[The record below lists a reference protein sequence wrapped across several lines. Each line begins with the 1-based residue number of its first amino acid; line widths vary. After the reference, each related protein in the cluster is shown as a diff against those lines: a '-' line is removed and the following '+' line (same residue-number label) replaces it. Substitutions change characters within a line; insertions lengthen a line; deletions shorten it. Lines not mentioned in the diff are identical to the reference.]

1 MIKKF
6 KNGNIVLD
14 IRDDIKSGYYEKTI
28 DSIENFYH
36 HDMCMEDLYIN
47 QINGYLYIVD
57 FNKRLVYDLPG
68 GYLFKDFLE
77 LPSIN
82 SFDSIQT
89 GSNALSLYR
98 LNKEKTNKLGFA
110 LKLFLCFLKLLFGN

>member
-14 IRDDIKSGYYEKTI
+14 IREDIKKGYYEKTI
-28 DSIENFYH
+28 EGIENFYH

-57 FNKRLVYDLPG
+57 FNKRLVYDLPR
-68 GYLFKDFLE
+68 GYLNILE
-77 LPSIN
+77 EI
-82 SFDSIQT
+82 
-89 GSNALSLYR
+89 
-98 LNKEKTNKLGFA
+98 LNKGKIKLIPYGKKISKE
-110 LKLFLCFLKLLFGN
+110 LINDLENGY

>member
-36 HDMCMEDLYIN
+36 NDMCMEDLYIN

-57 FNKRLVYDLPG
+57 YNTGLVYDLPG

-77 LPSIN
+77 EL
-82 SFDSIQT
+82 
-89 GSNALSLYR
+89 
-98 LNKEKTNKLGFA
+98 LNKGKIKLIPYGKKISKE
-110 LKLFLCFLKLLFGN
+110 LINDLENGY

>member
-28 DSIENFYH
+28 DSIEKFYH
-36 HDMCMEDLYIN
+36 NEMCMEDLYIN

-77 LPSIN
+77 
-82 SFDSIQT
+82 
-89 GSNALSLYR
+89 AL
-98 LNKEKTNKLGFA
+98 LNNGKIKLIPYGKIMSKE
-110 LKLFLCFLKLLFGN
+110 LLNDLENGY

>member
-14 IRDDIKSGYYEKTI
+14 IRDDIKNDYYKKTI
-28 DSIENFYH
+28 ESIENFYH
-36 HDMCMEDLYIN
+36 NDMCMEDLYIN

-77 LPSIN
+77 ELLEKGKIKLIPYGKKIS
-82 SFDSIQT
+82 
-89 GSNALSLYR
+89 
-98 LNKEKTNKLGFA
+98 KE
-110 LKLFLCFLKLLFGN
+110 LLHDLEKGY

>member
-14 IRDDIKSGYYEKTI
+14 IRDDIKKGYYEKTI
-28 DSIENFYH
+28 ESIENFYH
-36 HDMCMEDLYIN
+36 NDMCMEDLYIN

-57 FNKRLVYDLPG
+57 YNTGLVYDLPG

-77 LPSIN
+77 EL
-82 SFDSIQT
+82 
-89 GSNALSLYR
+89 
-98 LNKEKTNKLGFA
+98 LNKGKIKLIPYG
-110 LKLFLCFLKLLFGN
+110 KRISKELLLYDLENEY

>member
-28 DSIENFYH
+28 DSIENFYYN
-36 HDMCMEDLYIN
+36 DMCMEDLYIN

-77 LPSIN
+77 EL
-82 SFDSIQT
+82 
-89 GSNALSLYR
+89 
-98 LNKEKTNKLGFA
+98 LNKGKIKLIPYG
-110 LKLFLCFLKLLFGN
+110 KKISKELLNDLENGY

>member
-14 IRDDIKSGYYEKTI
+14 IREDIKKGYYEKTI
-28 DSIENFYH
+28 EGIENFYH

-57 FNKRLVYDLPG
+57 FNKRLVYDLPR
-68 GYLFKDFLE
+68 GYLNFLE
-77 LPSIN
+77 EL
-82 SFDSIQT
+82 
-89 GSNALSLYR
+89 
-98 LNKEKTNKLGFA
+98 LNKGKIKLIPYG
-110 LKLFLCFLKLLFGN
+110 KRISKELLYDLENGY

>member
-14 IRDDIKSGYYEKTI
+14 VREDIKKGYYEKTI
-28 DSIENFYH
+28 EGIENFYH

-57 FNKRLVYDLPG
+57 FNTRLVYDLPR
-68 GYLFKDFLE
+68 GYLNFLE
-77 LPSIN
+77 EL
-82 SFDSIQT
+82 
-89 GSNALSLYR
+89 
-98 LNKEKTNKLGFA
+98 LNKGKIKLIPYGKKISKE
-110 LKLFLCFLKLLFGN
+110 LINDLENGY